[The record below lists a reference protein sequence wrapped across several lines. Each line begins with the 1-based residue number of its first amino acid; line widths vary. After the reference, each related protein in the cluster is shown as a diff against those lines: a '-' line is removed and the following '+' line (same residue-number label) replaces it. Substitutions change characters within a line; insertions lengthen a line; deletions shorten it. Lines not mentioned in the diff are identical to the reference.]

1 ALYIDGDLDS
11 IGAERIKLSPGAQLD
26 LYVSGTVRTIGY
38 LNAGDAANPSAFRL
52 YIGSGDRLTLS
63 VGYQKFAGSIYAPK
77 ATIAYVGDTIVEGGL
92 FANNLVGVGLLTIA
106 AASPV
111 APSPGTC
118 NPPGNGNG
126 NGGGTGGTGGT
137 GGMNG
142 TGTGT
147 GSGSGTGTGGV

>member
-1 ALYIDGDLDS
+1 FEIDGAVALYIDGDLDS

-26 LYVSGTVRTIGY
+26 LYVSGTVKTIGY
-38 LNAGDAANPSAFRL
+38 VNAGDAANPSAFRL
-52 YIGSGDRLTLS
+52 YIGSGNRLTLS
-63 VGYQKFAGSIYAPK
+63 VGFQKFAGSIYAPK

-118 NPPGNGNG
+118 MPPGNGGGGGNGNG
-126 NGGGTGGTGGT
+126 NG
-137 GGMNG
+137 NG
-142 TGTGT
+142 NGTGT
-147 GSGSGTGTGGV
+147 GSGTGT